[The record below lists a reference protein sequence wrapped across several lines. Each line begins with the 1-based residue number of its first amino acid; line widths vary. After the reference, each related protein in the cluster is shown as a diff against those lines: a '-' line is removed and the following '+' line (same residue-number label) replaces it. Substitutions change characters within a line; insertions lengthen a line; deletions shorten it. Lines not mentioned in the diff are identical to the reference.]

1 MSIPQLLVCIHVTWL
16 PMLVMLEERVR
27 TGVLW
32 SFIHFLHISGYSG
45 WIRSVSAFC
54 SWNSVAVDGITVPW
68 ETEES
73 PETKHHRK
81 HPPWAVQK
89 RMCNQLNCGVNAC
102 ILPLPTSRP
111 SNKNPRHP
119 SVKEILTA
127 TGIITFARL
136 YRARKLLLLSRSLQH
151 QAISASGDVR
161 RWSPC
166 QELIN
171 IGEEILT
178 VCFSK

>member
-1 MSIPQLLVCIHVTWL
+1 M
-16 PMLVMLEERVR
+16 
-27 TGVLW
+27 GALW

-54 SWNSVAVDGITVPW
+54 SWNSMAVDRITVPW
-68 ETEES
+68 AREEI

-81 HPPWAVQK
+81 HPPWAVRKQI
-89 RMCNQLNCGVNAC
+89 CNQLTCRVEC
-102 ILPLPTSRP
+102 LYPPVTLCPLQDPPTRILDILQWKKS
-111 SNKNPRHP
+111 
-119 SVKEILTA
+119 SVAI
-127 TGIITFARL
+127 GIITFARL
-136 YRARKLLLLSRSLQH
+136 HRARKLLLLSRSLQH

-171 IGEEILT
+171 IGEEILS